1 MTKNTV
7 LTQTVLSMDVR
18 FDQKIKPSGL
28 NNKVLHGWILTLI
41 VMAIGAIGI
50 GQLFTPVYA
59 QEVVTVNN
67 TQPCFLNYTA
77 GAEMWDNCGVKDDFL
92 RAFISPFEWVTGG
105 HFSMLLVGI
114 FILFTYI
121 KYHKAVYPLLIGVMF
136 LPFSFFLFPET
147 FITFALLM
155 AGIAIAALI
164 WYVFVKQTKEY

>member
-1 MTKNTV
+1 MNNNVLQGLILPLIIMTVAIIGGN
-7 LTQTVLSMDVR
+7 Q
-18 FDQKIKPSGL
+18 
-28 NNKVLHGWILTLI
+28 LI
-41 VMAIGAIGI
+41 
-50 GQLFTPVYA
+50 TPAYA
-59 QEVVTVNN
+59 QEVINVNN

-77 GAEMWDNCGVKDDFL
+77 GAEMWDNCGVQDDFL
-92 RAFISPFEWVTGG
+92 GAFISPFEWVTGG
-105 HFSMLLVGI
+105 NFSMLLVGI

-164 WYVFVKQTKEY
+164 WYIFVKQTKEY